1 MVLKTLW
8 PFGAASNVQ
17 TPALEL
23 PTPDVSENQSGA
35 RYGRR
40 FRTQAFVNPHMPEG
54 DEEYYKAIA
63 KGPNDWR
70 VIKYTKKSGDVQTLV
85 MDESVSFVTAAQKL
99 VSYETAAEDMGL
111 LPLGNGPEEFGFEH
125 VTQFC
130 LREGFVPDR
139 GGRLHETENGEIV
152 TEGRFDGAV
161 TAQLEDIVNSVRS
174 GQLFLRDVWVN
185 NFIHDLFNGRAEP
198 LRWVDFSERLKD
210 TDVLHKAVFLIRA
223 AMIAE
228 RRVVKNG
235 GNEGVWKADHFINET
250 KFLNSAFSEGYVQN
264 ALKSTT
270 PLTEDLLNRAVDF
283 LKKDG
288 STLPEDIG
296 KEAQRLVTDLQVFQ
310 ITRRVRSMM
319 RVGAQYMDGTVRDD
333 VGTLV
338 GKAKD
343 LMHGMGYDAAMIA
356 DAESSMLCTEPV
368 REFPKTFE
376 DRVASFEDL
385 YKTSID
391 ILNKKLSPQIDGLEK
406 SPPTRPSR
414 PPLGVG
420 PR

>member
-8 PFGAASNVQ
+8 PFGAASKVQ
-17 TPALEL
+17 MPTLPM
-23 PTPDVSENQSGA
+23 PTPEVSQDQPGA

-40 FRTQAFVNPHMPEG
+40 FQTLVFTNPRMLDG

-63 KGPNDWR
+63 KGANDWR

-85 MDESVSFVTAAQKL
+85 MDESVSFVAAAQKL
-99 VSYETAAEDMGL
+99 ISYEFAAEEMGL
-111 LPLGNGPEEFGFEH
+111 LPLGDGPEVLGFEH
-125 VTQFC
+125 VIQFC
-130 LREGFVPDR
+130 LREGFVPDKV
-139 GGRLHETENGEIV
+139 GRLHETENGEIV
-152 TEGRFDGAV
+152 TEGKFDGKI
-161 TAQLEDIVNSVRS
+161 TAQMEDIVNRVRS

-185 NFIHDLFNGRAEP
+185 NFIHDLFNDRAEP
-198 LRWVDFSERLKD
+198 LRWADFSERLKD

-228 RRVVKNG
+228 RRVVRNG
-235 GNEGVWKADHFINET
+235 GNEAAWKADQFINET
-250 KFLNSAFSEGYVQN
+250 KFQNSAFSEGYVQN
-264 ALKSTT
+264 ALKSAT

-288 STLPEDIG
+288 SVLPEEIG

-310 ITRRVRSMM
+310 MTRRVRSMM
-319 RVGAQYMDGTVRDD
+319 RVGVQYMDGKVRDD
-333 VGTLV
+333 VGALV
-338 GKAKD
+338 DKAKD
-343 LMHGMGYDAAMIA
+343 LMRGMGYDEAMIA
-356 DAESSMLCTEPV
+356 DAESSMLCTETV
-368 REFPKTFE
+368 RDFPKTFE
-376 DRVASFEDL
+376 ERVASFEDL

-406 SPPTRPSR
+406 NPPTRPSR
-414 PPLGVG
+414 PPLGVA

>member
-8 PFGAASNVQ
+8 PFGAASKVQ
-17 TPALEL
+17 MPALPI
-23 PTPDVSENQSGA
+23 PTPEVSQDQPGA

-111 LPLGNGPEEFGFEH
+111 LPLGSGPEEFGFEH

-139 GGRLHETENGEIV
+139 EGRLHETENGEIV

-161 TAQLEDIVNSVRS
+161 TAQLDDIVNRVRS

-185 NFIHDLFNGRAEP
+185 NFIHDLFNDRAEP
-198 LRWVDFSERLKD
+198 LRWADFSERLKD

-228 RRVVKNG
+228 RRVVRNG
-235 GNEGVWKADHFINET
+235 GNEAAWKADQFINET
-250 KFLNSAFSEGYVQN
+250 KFQNSAFSEGYVQN
-264 ALKSTT
+264 ALKSAT

-288 STLPEDIG
+288 SALPEEIG

-310 ITRRVRSMM
+310 MTRRVRSMM
-319 RVGAQYMDGTVRDD
+319 RVGVQYMDGKVRDD
-333 VGTLV
+333 VGALV
-338 GKAKD
+338 DKAKD
-343 LMHGMGYDAAMIA
+343 LMRGMGYDEAMIA
-356 DAESSMLCTEPV
+356 DAESSMLCTETV
-368 REFPKTFE
+368 RDFPKTFE
-376 DRVASFEDL
+376 ERVASFEDL

-406 SPPTRPSR
+406 NPPTRPSR
-414 PPLGVG
+414 PPLGVA